1 MINSFFGLEMG
12 RRALDYFRR
21 GMETAGHN
29 ISNADVEGYSR
40 QRVEAGTTTPFTDPA
55 FNRPATPGQIG
66 TGVQIEAI
74 RRLRDLFLDAQFR
87 EEMSALGYWEA
98 LEEAIGHIE
107 LFVNEPAGEG
117 LKVALDEFWAAL
129 EELSKRPDNA
139 AAREGVIQSTK
150 NLTVFLD
157 QLARNY
163 DQYRTS
169 LNQDLESLVTEAN
182 SLIDQIAALNKK
194 ISQVKAVGGN
204 PNDLLDRR
212 DLLVER
218 LSELIDISVS
228 TPIQEED
235 GDYKIDLN
243 GKILVQGSQ
252 TRHLVLVPIPGNDG
266 FYDVQVEDNLFDP
279 VDNTDVILAA
289 IEQRALKAI
298 HSVIV
303 HRLASETSW
312 KVGTP
317 GSLPNVVS
325 PDQALNLHGSF
336 SLQVSSGGVA
346 KTSHQFSGG
355 ILSPPGTDDPQQ
367 YSFRLAADGFESVI
381 SINWNGTGWE
391 ISDNMDNSY
400 APVST
405 VSTMDVQ
412 DLSHFINTNYSSYF
426 NAATT
431 SDDRLTI
438 ESSDKHLVSIV
449 DIKGDLAGKMG
460 IADSAKVVTINVEE
474 EDSLTAIA
482 NKINGAYMSGDGA
495 PSKPEEWLRASVEQA
510 PDGTYYLALES
521 QVIGEAQRI
530 NVLGDE
536 NGGLYVASNLGLL
549 RSDGTTNFMTTS
561 SDALFA
567 FDGKN
572 YLSSVNRFAEAR
584 QITSA
589 DGYAAKTMSEVS
601 PGITLELKK
610 EGSASITVDHHVQGG
625 KIYGTL
631 EARDD
636 LILSHLASF
645 DELAY
650 RLALEMNALHYSGH
664 GMGENSALTGTAFF
678 VPLLKQRGAASSLLI
693 NPLLEKD
700 TSLIA
705 AAADDGNGNTL
716 GSGDGTKALAMARLK
731 QTKVL
736 SGGSADFNEFYL
748 SFIAEIGAQG
758 KRTVTMAANQRALTD
773 QINAQRQSV
782 MGVNIDE
789 EMMDIIKFQQ
799 AFNAM
804 ARYITTI
811 DEMLDTIIN
820 RMGTVG
826 R

>member
-29 ISNADVEGYSR
+29 ISNADVDGYSR
-40 QRVEAGTTTPFTDPA
+40 QRVEAGTTIPFTDPA

-74 RRLRDLFLDAQFR
+74 RRLRDSFLDAQYR
-87 EEMSALGYWEA
+87 EEMSTLGYWEA

-157 QLARNY
+157 QLSGNY
-163 DQYRTS
+163 DQYRLS

-182 SLIDQIAALNKK
+182 SLIDQIAALNEK
-194 ISQVKAVGGN
+194 IAQVKAVGGN

-212 DLLVER
+212 DLLTEK

-228 TPIQEED
+228 TPLQEQD
-235 GDYKIDLN
+235 GDFKIDLH
-243 GKILVQGSQ
+243 GKVLVQGSQ
-252 TRHLVLVPIPGNDG
+252 TRHLVLVSVPGNEG
-266 FYDVQVEDNLFDP
+266 FYDVQVEDNLFDH
-279 VDNTDVILAA
+279 VDNTDVLLVA
-289 IEQRALKAI
+289 IEQKAPTAV
-298 HSVIV
+298 HSVLV
-303 HRLASETSW
+303 ERLASETNW
-312 KVGTP
+312 KVGSP
-317 GSLPNVVS
+317 GSLSNVVS
-325 PDQALNLHGSF
+325 PDQALNLHGDF
-336 SLQVSSGGVA
+336 SLQVSSGGVV

-355 ILSPPGTDDPQQ
+355 VLPSPASDESRD
-367 YSFRLAADGFESVI
+367 YSFRLAAGGFERVI
-381 SINWNGTGWE
+381 SVNWNDSASKWE
-391 ISDNMDNSY
+391 IRDNVGNNALS
-400 APVST
+400 ASST
-405 VSTMDVQ
+405 LSLQ
-412 DLSHFINTNYSSYF
+412 DLSDFINANYSSYL
-426 NAATT
+426 NASVT
-431 SDDRLTI
+431 SDNRLTI
-438 ESSDKHLVSIV
+438 ASSDRHLISLV
-449 DIKGDLAGKMG
+449 DIKGDLTSQLG
-460 IADSAKVVTINVEE
+460 ISDSAKTVTVSVTE
-474 EDSLTAIA
+474 EDSLNAIA
-482 NKINGAYMSGDGA
+482 NKINGAYMTEGG
-495 PSKPEEWLRASVEQA
+495 PSSPEEWLRASVEQA
-510 PDGTYYLALES
+510 PDGTYYLTLES
-521 QVIGEAQRI
+521 QVMGEAQRI
-530 NVLGDE
+530 NVTGDE
-536 NGGLYVASNLGLL
+536 NGGLYVAHNLGLL
-549 RSDGTTNFMTTS
+549 NSDGSTNFMTTAE
-561 SDALFA
+561 DALIS
-567 FDGKN
+567 FDGRK
-572 YLSSVNRFAEAR
+572 YLSSVNRFTEAR
-584 QITSA
+584 QITPS
-589 DGYAAKTMSEVS
+589 DGYAAKNMSEVS
-601 PGITLELKK
+601 SGITLQLA
-610 EGSASITVDHHVQGG
+610 GTGMASVRVEHHVQGG
-625 KIYGTL
+625 KIYGML

-636 LILSHLASF
+636 LILSHLSTF

-664 GMGENSALTGTAFF
+664 GMGENADVTGTAFF
-678 VPLLKQRGAASSLLI
+678 VPLPRQYGAARSLTV
-693 NPLLEKD
+693 NPLLEQD
-700 TSLIA
+700 SSLIA
-705 AAADDGNGNTL
+705 AAADDGEGNSL

-748 SFIAEIGAQG
+748 SFIAELGAQG
-758 KRTVTMAANQRALTD
+758 RRTVTMAENQRALTD

-820 RMGTVG
+820 RMGIVG

>member
-74 RRLRDLFLDAQFR
+74 RRLRDSFLDAQYQ

-98 LEEAIGHIE
+98 LEEAISHIE

-117 LKVALDEFWAAL
+117 LKVALDEFWSAL

-182 SLIDQIAALNKK
+182 SLIDQIAALNEK

-228 TPIQEED
+228 TTIQEED
-235 GDYKIDLN
+235 GDYKIDLH

-252 TRHLVLVPIPGNDG
+252 TRHLVLVAIPGNDG

-279 VDNTDVILAA
+279 VDNADVILAA

-303 HRLASETSW
+303 HRLASETTW

-325 PDQALNLHGSF
+325 PDQELNLHGSF
-336 SLQVSSGGVA
+336 SLQVSSGGVV

-355 ILSPPGTDDPQQ
+355 VLPPPGSDEPQE
-367 YSFRLAADGFESVI
+367 YSFRLAADGFESII
-381 SINWNGTGWE
+381 SINWNDADSRWE
-391 ISDNMDNSY
+391 ISDNMGNGWTAS
-400 APVST
+400 ST
-405 VSTMDVQ
+405 LNVQ
-412 DLSHFINTNYSSYF
+412 DLSGFINTNYSSYF
-426 NAATT
+426 DAATT

-449 DIKGDLAGKMG
+449 DIKGNFAGKMG
-460 IADSAKVVTINVEE
+460 IADSAKVVTINVKE
-474 EDSLTAIA
+474 EDSLTTIA
-482 NKINGAYMSGDGA
+482 NKINGAYMSNDGA

-510 PDGTYYLALES
+510 PDGTYYLTLES
-521 QVIGEAQRI
+521 QVMGEAQRI

-549 RSDGTTNFMTTS
+549 RSDGTTNFMSTS
-561 SDALFA
+561 SDALVT

-572 YLSSVNRFAEAR
+572 YLSSVNRFTEAR

-589 DGYAAKTMSEVS
+589 DGYAAKTTSEVS

-650 RLALEMNALHYSGH
+650 RLALEMNAVHYSGH

-705 AAADDGNGNTL
+705 AAADDGDGSSL

-758 KRTVTMAANQRALTD
+758 KRTTTMADNQRALTD

-820 RMGTVG
+820 RMGMVG